1 MDFNSP
7 IAWRAFTSKVF
18 LIDLFSVYVTY
29 NTGLDSINVNF
40 ITNGQ
45 QQVIMGPMQFITCLM
60 SIMFTENLVHAR
72 HWSKHLST
80 SQ

>member
-1 MDFNSP
+1 MKATRPSF
-7 IAWRAFTSKVF
+7 V
-18 LIDLFSVYVTY
+18 IDLFSVYVTC
-29 NTGLDSINVNF
+29 NAGLDSINVNF

-60 SIMFTENLVHAR
+60 SIMFTENLVRAR
-72 HWSKHLST
+72 RWSKHLST